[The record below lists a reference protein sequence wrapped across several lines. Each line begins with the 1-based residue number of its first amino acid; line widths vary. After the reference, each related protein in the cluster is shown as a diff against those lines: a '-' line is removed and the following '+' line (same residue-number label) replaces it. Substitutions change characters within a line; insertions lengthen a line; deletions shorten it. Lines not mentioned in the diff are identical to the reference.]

1 MRLALEENPFE
12 HLIVDAEVAEDIFFD
27 SPHKLDQIPQIASQL
42 SDGTVIFSLKGVSWL
57 KQIINLQTIKSRCT
71 ELGTM

>member
-1 MRLALEENPFE
+1 MLSSQFIRLTMEEYPFE

-42 SDGTVIFSLKGVSWL
+42 ADGAIFFSF
-57 KQIINLQTIKSRCT
+57 
-71 ELGTM
+71 